1 MISNPN
7 TLINDLKTAANPEKA
22 TFLQRFFK
30 TGKGQYAEG
39 DIFWGL
45 TVPFVRSIARKYKAL
60 QPTALEKLLQHEI
73 HDVRLCAL
81 LIMVQQA
88 KVYPKQMFKL
98 YLDHSVFVNNWD
110 LVDLSAPTIVG
121 NYLLEK
127 DAAILSQLAQ
137 SSLLWERRISIV
149 ATFAFI
155 KQGRYEDT
163 LHIAKLLMHDQ
174 HDLIH
179 KAVGWMLREVG
190 KRCSSTVLES
200 FLEVHA
206 STMPR
211 TMLRYA
217 IEKLS
222 PAKKKYF
229 MQAKQR
235 SIAKKLF

>member
-1 MISNPN
+1 MFSNQT
-7 TLINDLKTAANPEKA
+7 TLINDLKAAANPEKA
-22 TFLQRFFK
+22 SFLQRFFK

-45 TVPFVRSIARKYKAL
+45 TVPFVRSIAHKHKNLKPAVL
-60 QPTALEKLLQHEI
+60 AKLLQHNV
-73 HDVRLCAL
+73 HDVRLCSL

-88 KVYPKQMFKL
+88 KVYPEQMFKL
-98 YLDHSVFVNNWD
+98 YLDSTAFVNNWD

-121 NYLLEK
+121 NYLVDK
-127 DAAILSQLAQ
+127 DCAILFQLAE
-137 SSLLWERRISIV
+137 SSLLWERRIAIV

-155 KQGRYEDT
+155 KQGRYEHT
-163 LHIAKLLMHDQ
+163 LHVAQILMHDQ
-174 HDLIH
+174 HDLIK

-190 KRCSSTVLES
+190 KHCSPNILEN
-200 FLEVHA
+200 FLEAYA

-229 MQAKQR
+229 MQAKQKQR
-235 SIAKKLF
+235 A